1 MSFWAESPGPHW
13 SDSFWSFL
21 SATGSSITTPLRN
34 GSRTQPIGRHSTKI
48 SRATKE
54 DCEELADFLRKHFTI
69 TQKAVC
75 RIDSATLESC
85 LESGWICMI
94 ARDASATLIGSVVSR
109 SLGTGHVQQKEGR
122 LNHVSELGNS
132 GFIDFL
138 CVHPTYQKKGLAS
151 DLLKWIDY
159 ETGKENR
166 HIHFFQKELTP
177 LLKVPPLY
185 AGQYIA
191 RKVIVS
197 QPSETVTEITDFT
210 NDWAP
215 YRRMKE
221 IHAPLLIVTRPDKL
235 ADHTKLYCYN
245 TRGCKIYLVITDTF
259 HRVSRTGERMG
270 EVLFYWAD
278 IAETPDSIIANA
290 IEVMIDSAGYEIVLM
305 DSRVPHIPKWG
316 WKADS
321 PYYLYTYNMNPRR
334 FFSVKPW
341 FWF

>member
-1 MSFWAESPGPHW
+1 
-13 SDSFWSFL
+13 
-21 SATGSSITTPLRN
+21 
-34 GSRTQPIGRHSTKI
+34 
-48 SRATKE
+48 
-54 DCEELADFLRKHFTI
+54 
-69 TQKAVC
+69 
-75 RIDSATLESC
+75 
-85 LESGWICMI
+85 MI
-94 ARDASATLIGSVVSR
+94 ARDASAVIIGSVISR
-109 SLGTGHVQQKEGR
+109 SLGTGQVQQKEGR
-122 LNHVSELGNS
+122 LKHISELSTS

-159 ETGKENR
+159 ETSRENR

-197 QPSETVTEITDFT
+197 QPSETVTEITDVT
-210 NDWAP
+210 NDWIP
-215 YRRMKE
+215 YRSMKE
-221 IHAPLLIVTRPDKL
+221 TTAPLLIVTRPDKL
-235 ADHTKLYCYN
+235 ADHTKLYCYK

-341 FWF
+341 FWL